1 MTEPDAQDAM
11 PDIAVPDLS
20 GMAITVRGPVDPGQL
35 GVTLTHEH
43 IFIDLRKTHLPHRK
57 WVVAGDRLVAEV
69 SDEDFPATELA
80 LWEAKLDLSNLHL
93 ARAVAPIADNYV
105 LSDETL
111 AVQELSAFKDAGGG
125 TVVDATS
132 IGLKRDPLALRR
144 VSERT
149 GLHIIMGT
157 GYYQRVYH
165 PDDMDQR
172 TVDDLTRKIVR
183 DVTVGVHDGIRQTD
197 VCAGV
202 IGEVGINGA
211 PLTSNELKSMRAAA
225 RASRLAGAP
234 VMIHLGGERAEKHRV
249 LDIAVEEG
257 VDLGHLILGH
267 CDGIAEDTPFL
278 LELLRRG
285 VYVAFDNLGREP
297 TIAAPSRT
305 AVAAEA
311 IPRLLKAGYEDR
323 ILLSQDICWKTS
335 LKAYAGPGYT
345 FIQEQFLP
353 RLTDLGVTDAQ
364 IEKLMVSNPK
374 RAFAFVAPQPD
385 P

>member
-1 MTEPDAQDAM
+1 VGADPVIDPTATDAAR
-11 PDIAVPDLS
+11 DLS

-43 IFIDLRKTHLPHRK
+43 VFIDLRRTHLPHRK
-57 WVVAGDRLVAEV
+57 WVVEGDRLVAEV
-69 SDEDFPATELA
+69 PDEDFPATEMA

-105 LSDETL
+105 LSDEAL
-111 AVQELSAFKDAGGG
+111 AVRELEAFKDAGGG

-165 PDDMDQR
+165 PDDMDRR
-172 TVDDLTRKIVR
+172 TVDDLTRTIVR
-183 DVTVGVHDGIRQTD
+183 DVTAGVHDGVRQTD
-197 VCAGV
+197 VRSGV
-202 IGEVGINGA
+202 IGEVGINGG
-211 PLTSNELKSMRAAA
+211 PLTANELKSMRAAA
-225 RASRLAGAP
+225 RASRVTGAP
-234 VMIHLGGERAEKHRV
+234 VMIHLGGQGAEKHRM

-257 VDLGHLILGH
+257 VDLGHVILGH
-267 CDGIAEDTPFL
+267 CDGIAEDTPFM

-285 VYVAFDNLGREP
+285 VFVAFDNLGREP
-297 TIAAPSRT
+297 AIAAPSRT

-311 IPRLLKAGYEDR
+311 VPRLLDAGYEDR
-323 ILLSQDICWKTS
+323 ILLSHDICWKTS
-335 LKAYAGPGYT
+335 LKAYAGVGFT
-345 FIQEQFLP
+345 FIQDQFLP
-353 RLTDLGVTDAQ
+353 RLRDLGVTDAH
-364 IEKLMVSNPK
+364 IDKLMVGNPA
-374 RAFAFVAPQPD
+374 RAFTFAAPQPSA
-385 P
+385 